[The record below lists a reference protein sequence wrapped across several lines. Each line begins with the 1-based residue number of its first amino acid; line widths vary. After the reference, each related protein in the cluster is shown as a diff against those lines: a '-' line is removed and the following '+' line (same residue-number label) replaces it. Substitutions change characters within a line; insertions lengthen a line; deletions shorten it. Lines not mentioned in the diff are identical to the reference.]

1 MIIHAAGSAEMT
13 ATITGCLPRKPAMS
27 NRPRQL
33 FTMSAGAK
41 VSRTAGETQY
51 CAAGQITL
59 PSLLTLDHLLHK
71 GLPHCTTESV
81 DVGIIQNQDDAITT
95 IYDFG
100 SIQELDKKQ
109 RFLEL
114 ANIWW
119 WESNRSIPINI
130 FLKSEWELFRPYVRT
145 FTNKDLE
152 VLHGPVCSLSEISRR
167 KSKRKSITLVRR
179 VD

>member
-1 MIIHAAGSAEMT
+1 MTNDFIDKLAEKY
-13 ATITGCLPRKPAMS
+13 P
-27 NRPRQL
+27 
-33 FTMSAGAK
+33 F
-41 VSRTAGETQY
+41 
-51 CAAGQITL
+51 ITL
-59 PSLLTLDHLLHK
+59 CVYAS
-71 GLPHCTTESV
+71 TEY
-81 DVGIIQNQDDAITT
+81 VGIIQNQDDAITT

-100 SIQELDKKQ
+100 AIADADLK
-109 RFLEL
+109 RHFLEL

-130 FLKSEWELFRPYVRT
+130 FLKGDWDIFRPYLKT

-152 VLHGPVCSLSEISRR
+152 VLHGPVCSLSEMSRK

>member
-1 MIIHAAGSAEMT
+1 MDSDASQANR
-13 ATITGCLPRKPAMS
+13 TINIR
-27 NRPRQL
+27 
-33 FTMSAGAK
+33 TMSHDLFAK
-41 VSRTAGETQY
+41 LAEKY
-51 CAAGQITL
+51 PFITL
-59 PSLLTLDHLLHK
+59 
-71 GLPHCTTESV
+71 CVYANTEY
-81 DVGIIQNQDDAITT
+81 VGIIQNQDDSITT

-100 SIQELDKKQ
+100 SIQGLGEKQ

-114 ANIWW
+114 ANVWW

-130 FLKSEWELFRPYVRT
+130 FLKGEWDLFKPYLRT

-152 VLHGPVCSLSEISRR
+152 ILHGPVCSLSEMARK